1 MTVGA
6 KDPDQVRDLL
16 RLQQAVNRCFSH
28 HDLLHY
34 LGLRDTMN
42 PGLISNLLFDK
53 RGSYIGW
60 ANCVA
65 GDAMFCGFQ
74 SRHARE
80 TQQTMLGCDVRGLIR
95 RRAQGMYRCNIDHS
109 SPPSLVHT
117 W

>member
-1 MTVGA
+1 MFFVKESSQVHLCARCFAHSFAKAISERGLIFFLMRGPPTVNHLCTAGYATGSIGA
-6 KDPDQVRDLL
+6 EIGDQVRDLL

-60 ANCVA
+60 AN
-65 GDAMFCGFQ
+65 
-74 SRHARE
+74 
-80 TQQTMLGCDVRGLIR
+80 
-95 RRAQGMYRCNIDHS
+95 
-109 SPPSLVHT
+109 
-117 W
+117 